1 MHRNHTEKIPKFLS
15 LLRNRKIRLLL
26 LLLLLAFLI
35 AGFVIGRRLRVNY
48 VQVPIGIP
56 TPMRIAVL
64 GDFHMSAA
72 GLGVG
77 MAKEAVQ
84 EALRQKPD
92 VIILLGDYVSGQVG
106 IKNVQPVFKGLHAP
120 QGVYAVMGNHEY
132 WTDAD
137 KVRKALEADGIR
149 VLVNEN
155 VLLHK
160 GKTQFALVGIDDLWA
175 GKVDWSA
182 AFKNVPKN
190 TPILLASHNPD
201 AALDPQGRRAALI
214 VSGHTHGGQIA
225 FLQPVIGTIN
235 RITGHGMPPATVY
248 GRSHLYGLFKESWG
262 WVYVTTGVS
271 PGFAPPRWYLHPEVV
286 VISLE

>member
-1 MHRNHTEKIPKFLS
+1 MLKIQRA
-15 LLRNRKIRLLL
+15 LRGRTVRRIIIILLL
-26 LLLLLAFLI
+26 VFLI
-35 AGFVIGRRLRVNY
+35 SGFVIGRRLRVNY
-48 VQVPIGIP
+48 VRIPIGLP
-56 TPMRIAVL
+56 APLKIAVL

-72 GLGVG
+72 GIGVG

-84 EALRQKPD
+84 EAMRQKPD
-92 VIILLGDYVSGQVG
+92 AIILLGDYVSGRVG
-106 IKNVQPVFKGLHAP
+106 IKNVRPVFKGLHAP
-120 QGVYAVMGNHEY
+120 LGVYAVMGNHEY
-132 WTDAD
+132 WTDAG
-137 KVRKALEADGIR
+137 KVRKELEADGIR

-160 GKTQFALVGIDDLWA
+160 GKTQLALVGIDDLWS
-175 GKVDWSA
+175 GQVDWPA

-235 RITGHGMPPATVY
+235 RITGHGVPPATVY

-271 PGFAPPRWYLHPEVV
+271 PGFAPPRWYLHPEVA
-286 VISLE
+286 VIELE